1 GEGGGGGGWGRRPWG
16 FCARRS
22 GAPAPKR
29 ASQRVPPV
37 RRDLGVGVERKAL
50 HTGTAG
56 PRERGR
62 LALAATARAD
72 APDLL
77 ASSLATGDALLHRG
91 GHGTGE
97 LGCVID
103 QRIISRGH
111 GGDDARFQST
121 STIPGRPAPPLD
133 TPSPPPRPK
142 HHSDRRGT
150 ARSANPARAPE
161 RLRGASDPVQHSEN

>member
-1 GEGGGGGGWGRRPWG
+1 MGEGVEEIAVGVLCQALQGH
-16 FCARRS
+16 
-22 GAPAPKR
+22 R
-29 ASQRVPPV
+29 AASRLPEKAFQLVPPV

-62 LALAATARAD
+62 LALAAKARAD

-77 ASSLATGDALLHRG
+77 ASSLATGEALLHRG

-97 LGCVID
+97 FGCVID

-121 STIPGRPAPPLD
+121 STIPRRRAASRYALTAA
-133 TPSPPPRPK
+133 TP
-142 HHSDRRGT
+142 
-150 ARSANPARAPE
+150 E
-161 RLRGASDPVQHSEN
+161 ASFGS